1 LTKLR
6 RVILASSSPRRIEL
20 LKQFGIEFEIIPSN
34 VDESIDQSLL
44 VEENVMQL
52 AKKKAQ
58 EVFNKLGEDSKQS
71 LVIAADTVVFVEGV
85 ILGKPSNEDEAFWML
100 RKISGKWHT
109 VYTGVC
115 IIDGPSER
123 ILVEYEK
130 SNVYIKQMSDEEILN
145 YISTKEPFDKAGA
158 YAIQGFGSLI
168 VERIEGCFYNVVG
181 LPLYKLNIMLQK
193 LGYDLMKGEL

>member
-1 LTKLR
+1 MIKLR

-20 LKQFGIEFEIIPSN
+20 LKQFGIKFEIIPSN
-34 VDESIDQSLL
+34 VDESINQSLS
-44 VEENVMQL
+44 VEENVIQL

-71 LVIAADTVVFVEGV
+71 LVIAADTVVYVEGI

-115 IIDGPSER
+115 VIDGPSER

-130 SNVYIKQMSDEEILN
+130 SNVYIKQMSDEDILR

-181 LPLYKLNIMLQK
+181 LPLYRLNIMLQK

>member
-1 LTKLR
+1 MTKLR

-20 LKQFGIEFEIIPSN
+20 LKQFGIEFEVIPSN
-34 VDESIDQSLL
+34 VDESIDQSLS

-130 SNVYIKQMSDEEILN
+130 SNVYIKQMSDEEILS

-181 LPLYKLNIMLQK
+181 LPLYKVNIMLQK

>member
-1 LTKLR
+1 MKRL
-6 RVILASSSPRRIEL
+6 ILASSSPRRIEL
-20 LKQFGIEFEIIPSN
+20 LKQFGIEYEIIPSN
-34 VDESIDQSLL
+34 IDESIDQSLS

-58 EVFNKLGEDSKQS
+58 EVFNKLREDNKHF

-100 RKISGKWHT
+100 RKISGKWHS

-115 IIDGPSER
+115 IIDGPRER

-130 SNVYIKQMSDEEILN
+130 SNVYIKHMSDEEILR

-168 VERIEGCFYNVVG
+168 VERIDGCFYNVVG
-181 LPLYKLNIMLQK
+181 LPLYRLNTMLRK

>member
-1 LTKLR
+1 MTKLR

-85 ILGKPSNEDEAFWML
+85 ILGSPQMKMKL
-100 RKISGKWHT
+100 SG
-109 VYTGVC
+109 C
-115 IIDGPSER
+115 SE
-123 ILVEYEK
+123 K
-130 SNVYIKQMSDEEILN
+130 
-145 YISTKEPFDKAGA
+145 
-158 YAIQGFGSLI
+158 
-168 VERIEGCFYNVVG
+168 
-181 LPLYKLNIMLQK
+181 
-193 LGYDLMKGEL
+193 

>member
-1 LTKLR
+1 MTKLR

-20 LKQFGIEFEIIPSN
+20 LKQFGIEFEVIPSN
-34 VDESIDQSLL
+34 VDESIDQSLS

-130 SNVYIKQMSDEEILN
+130 SNVYIKQMSDEEILS

>member
-1 LTKLR
+1 MTKLR

-20 LKQFGIEFEIIPSN
+20 LKQFGIEFEVIPSN
-34 VDESIDQSLL
+34 VDESIDQSLS

>member
-1 LTKLR
+1 MTKLR

-115 IIDGPSER
+115 IIDGLSEK

-130 SNVYIKQMSDEEILN
+130 SNVYIKQMSDEEILS

>member
-1 LTKLR
+1 MTKLR

>member
-1 LTKLR
+1 MAKLKR
-6 RVILASSSPRRIEL
+6 IILASSSPRRIEL
-20 LKQFGIEFEIIPSN
+20 LKQFGIEFETIPSN
-34 VDESIDQSLL
+34 VDESIDQSLS

-58 EVFNKLGEDSKQS
+58 KIFEKLGEDKKCS
-71 LVIAADTVVFVEGV
+71 LVIAADTVVYVEEV

-130 SNVYIKQMSDEEILN
+130 SNVYIKHMSDEEILR

>member
-1 LTKLR
+1 LTKLK

-34 VDESIDQSLL
+34 VDESIDQSLS

-71 LVIAADTVVFVEGV
+71 LVIAADTVVYIEGL

-100 RKISGKWHT
+100 RKINGKWHS

-115 IIDGPSER
+115 IIDGQWER
-123 ILVEYEK
+123 ILAEYEK
-130 SNVYIKQMSDEEILN
+130 TNVYIKHMTDEEILR

-168 VERIEGCFYNVVG
+168 VEKIEGCFYNVVG
-181 LPLYKLNIMLQK
+181 LPLYRLNIMLQK

>member
-1 LTKLR
+1 MTKLR

-20 LKQFGIEFEIIPSN
+20 LKQFGIEFEVIPSN
-34 VDESIDQSLL
+34 VDESIDQSLS
-44 VEENVMQL
+44 VEKNVMQL

-130 SNVYIKQMSDEEILN
+130 SNVYIKQMSDEEILS